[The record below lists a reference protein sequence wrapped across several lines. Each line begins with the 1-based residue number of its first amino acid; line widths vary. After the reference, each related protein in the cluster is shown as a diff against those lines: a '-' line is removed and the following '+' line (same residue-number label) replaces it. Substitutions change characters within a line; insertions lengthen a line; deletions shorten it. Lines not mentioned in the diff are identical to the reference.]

1 MVEGHAQGKALGRM
15 AAGVHVLPLRV
26 YWEDTDAL
34 GMVYYA
40 NYLKFIERARSDLLA
55 LAGID
60 QAALWHELGIAF
72 PVHSCTMEYR
82 RPARFADDLEVHT
95 RLSEVRAASLVAE
108 QALYHRPV
116 PLKAGKPPSA
126 AKAGALFQARL
137 RLACIDAKG
146 RPCRMPAVVVKA
158 LATLSP
164 SLS

>member
-60 QAALWHELGIAF
+60 QSALWNEHGIAF
-72 PVHSCTMEYR
+72 PVRSCSMEYR

-95 RLSEVRAASLVAE
+95 RLAEVRAASLIAE
-108 QALYHRPV
+108 QSLYRSPN
-116 PLKAGKPPSA
+116 PPR
-126 AKAGALFQARL
+126 AGALFEARL
-137 RLACIDAKG
+137 RLACVDGKG
-146 RPCRMPAVVVKA
+146 RPRRMPASVVEA
-158 LATLSP
+158 LATLST